1 MTDKNKYD
9 TVCALSFTFKHETEK
24 PNCEKNINL
33 IREAIKD
40 KIDHMTID
48 QILGEIDFGETIE
61 TDL

>member
-1 MTDKNKYD
+1 MTNKNKFD

-24 PNCEKNINL
+24 PNCKKNINL
-33 IREAIKD
+33 IKEAIKD
-40 KIDHMTID
+40 KIDRMTID

>member
-24 PNCEKNINL
+24 PNCEKNVKL
-33 IREAIKD
+33 IIDAIKD
-40 KIDHMTID
+40 KIDRMTID
-48 QILGEIDFGETIE
+48 EILNQIDFGETIQ